1 MARLGRILQLIGWL
15 WFAFGFLGPIFLDF
29 DSISP
34 FPGIVLVFIARVLR
48 TQAARQP
55 PKDPGQVPQPAP
67 ERLLNTERQ
76 VRSEEAPS
84 PSVVSQP
91 VTTPQ
96 PAPQPAAETETGDDR
111 FTRFLRG
118 EDELTPGSTPT
129 HEALDELNR
138 PKTSAEMLAEAKKRW
153 TSRS

>member
-48 TQAARQP
+48 TQATRQT
-55 PKDPGQVPQPAP
+55 PKDPGQVPAPAP

-76 VRSEEAPS
+76 ARSEETPS
-84 PSVVSQP
+84 PSVVTQP
-91 VTTPQ
+91 MTIPQPTPQ
-96 PAPQPAAETETGDDR
+96 PAAQTAAEDDQ

-118 EDELTPGSTPT
+118 EDEPTTETAPT

-138 PKTSAEMLAEAKKRW
+138 PRTSAEMLAEAKKRW